1 MAVAEPSVQ
10 LWPWSTKRYQ
20 KCRGLSQSLEY
31 SSGGSKSMACYY
43 SAKERSL
50 QCSRW
55 WLCLARLGT
64 SRSRHRATS
73 AFALFLRRCP
83 SGTSLHFYAVNS
95 VSHQLEIA
103 RINQIAHQISLVPP
117 PANPA
122 APNPCSFPPSP
133 SPLIRCSRRLAS
145 KAELTGGRK
154 V

>member
-1 MAVAEPSVQ
+1 MHHAPS
-10 LWPWSTKRYQ
+10 PTKRYQ
-20 KCRGLSQSLEY
+20 KCRGPSQSLGY

-64 SRSRHRATS
+64 ARSRHRATS
-73 AFALFLRRCP
+73 AFALLLRRCP
-83 SGTSLHFYAVNS
+83 SGTSIHFYAVNS
-95 VSHQLEIA
+95 VSRQPEIA
-103 RINQIAHQISLVPP
+103 KINQIAHQISLVPP

-122 APNPCSFPPSP
+122 APNTSSCPPFSVAADTMQP
-133 SPLIRCSRRLAS
+133 SLSQYGRADRRS
-145 KAELTGGRK
+145 QS